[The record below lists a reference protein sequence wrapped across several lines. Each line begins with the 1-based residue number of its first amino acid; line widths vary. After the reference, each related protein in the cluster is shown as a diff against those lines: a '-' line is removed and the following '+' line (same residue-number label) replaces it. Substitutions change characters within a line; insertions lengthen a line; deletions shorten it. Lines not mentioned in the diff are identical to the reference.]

1 MNQVNECKIL
11 CTMHARWVDMIL
23 LDITTGSSKSDS
35 KTEYMHCNPVFGPYV
50 TISHLK
56 EF

>member
-35 KTEYMHCNPVFGPYV
+35 KTEYMHCNPVFGTYV